1 MSKKRKLFWLSYDL
15 GLKGDYNSL
24 YTWLDTL
31 NAKECGNSIATFWF
45 EYEHDYLSELKSS
58 LEENIEISK
67 NDRFYIIWR
76 SVKDGKSRVKG
87 KFIFGKRKPAPWEG
101 YAEGFEDVTDEED

>member
-1 MSKKRKLFWLSYDL
+1 MAKKKKLFWLSYDL

-24 YTWLDTL
+24 YTWLDTF
-31 NAKECGNSIATFWF
+31 NAKECGNSVASFWF
-45 EYEHDYLSELKSS
+45 EYDTNYLEELKSS
-58 LEENIEISK
+58 LEDAIEIGK

-76 SVKDGKSRVKG
+76 SVKDGKASIRG

-101 YAEGFEDVTDEED
+101 YAEGFEDTTDEEI